1 MGLYTLRTIMQN
13 IFKQQISNQLYN
25 DILTVYGDMND
36 TSFHKNK
43 IENEIN
49 KKEKYQ
55 KVAMIASGSLGLL
68 SVGMMALNYFD
79 NHQFSQ
85 EAIRSSAAVAIAF
98 VSINTTLASTLN
110 RLRSS
115 RNLQHFDKKS
125 SQLNYDE
132 FERRLIKDLKSYGI
146 QAKYKEVITQQ
157 DHNDLSD
164 TWKTSDKQDLITDL
178 RNKTTNYVK
187 LLIDTYVEPELMK
200 SSYLDREYI
209 KRMLDG
215 PSENRHEDISSVP
228 YRKPK
233 KNTP

>member
-1 MGLYTLRTIMQN
+1 MKTYTLRTLMQN

-25 DILTVYGDMND
+25 DILIVYGDIND

-55 KVAMIASGSLGLL
+55 KIAMIASGSLGLL

-85 EAIRSSAAVAIAF
+85 EAIRSSAAATIAF

-115 RNLQHFDKKS
+115 RNPQRFETKS

-164 TWKTSDKQDLITDL
+164 TWKTSDKQDLIQDL
-178 RNKTTNYVK
+178 RDKTTNYVK
-187 LLIDTYVEPELMK
+187 LLIETYVEPELMK

-215 PSENRHEDISSVP
+215 SSEQRHEDISSVP